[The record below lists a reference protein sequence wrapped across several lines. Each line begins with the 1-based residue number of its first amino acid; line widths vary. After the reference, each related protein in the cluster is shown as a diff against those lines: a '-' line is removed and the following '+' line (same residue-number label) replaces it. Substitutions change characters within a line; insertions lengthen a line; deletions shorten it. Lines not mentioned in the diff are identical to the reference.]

1 MKDFMNMVE
10 IDEVMSNFD
19 HDIDEDVAKQLQE
32 KPGRLYGQHSA
43 WDFCGRVWFENDKF
57 HEQVWV
63 YGSPVKEISSK
74 TLEELMEEV
83 NDEFGQG

>member
-10 IDEVMSNFD
+10 IDEVMTNFY
-19 HDIDEDVAKQLQE
+19 HTIDEDVGKRLQE
-32 KPGRLYGQHSA
+32 KPGKVYGQHSA
-43 WDFCGRVWFENDKF
+43 LNFCGLVWFENDKF

-63 YGSPVKEISSK
+63 YGSPVKDISSK